1 MTLFERY
8 LFARVD
14 SVRPWLLQRLFLVL
28 FAFDCWV
35 DHASH
40 AGRYGFGGFNVA
52 HFGWLDALAPTPSPG
67 IYVGTILL
75 AGLVAFAMA
84 MTRPSRVGL
93 GIVFAL
99 YTYGWA
105 MSMLDSYQHHYL
117 LSLVL
122 LAMTFFPRLVR
133 DDVFPVASERGVR
146 VGGALLA
153 YGLLELVVG
162 IAGGQTPLGLFGPGT
177 HLPTPAW
184 IWLVRGSL
192 ALLGGLLAFLPKEA
206 PKDDT
211 KIAPRAEPIAP
222 SVEAPKG
229 KRKKGKKQSKLQAP
243 SPASST
249 DTSADALLAK
259 KSAADPAD
267 SGKKSA
273 ADPADS
279 GKKSAADPADSG
291 KKSAK
296 DASKG
301 AATFAASRKLAI
313 PTPNTVAWGYVLLT
327 MTTAIVYFYT
337 AITKMTG
344 DWREGHALRRLGQSE
359 LLLGFES
366 YVTTEGLPLFGTM
379 AAATFWKLLGTGAIL
394 VQIVACIAYLLAP
407 LADAPSSTKLRRWLP
422 LFALAPLSFHLLTEV
437 GLVLEIGWFSY
448 YMLLMAFV
456 VLAPARWLRVL
467 GEGWSELS
475 AKLAHHA
482 QRVPT
487 PARAGLMLAALG
499 LAGFTIDLPGALVA
513 TTLAALLALI
523 GIAVALRDGLPLAG
537 GGLAGATALSGLLL
551 ALAISQSEVRFDY
564 YRFLGGE
571 HRRHDEPV
579 EALAAYEKA
588 NEHVLRP
595 HCLYRGREVIECYR
609 SEERARAVAAEHGL
623 ELRRRDRESEAAQMR
638 RLIETRGASGSSG
651 AGEDG

>member
-1 MTLFERY
+1 MTIYERY

-14 SVRPWLLQRLFLVL
+14 AVRPWLLQRLFLVL

-67 IYVGTILL
+67 IYVGTVLL

-93 GIVFAL
+93 AITFAL

-117 LSLVL
+117 LSFVL
-122 LAMTFFPRLVR
+122 LAMIFFPRLVR

-146 VGGALLA
+146 TGGALLA

-162 IAGGQTPLGLFGPGT
+162 VAGGQTPLGLFGPGN

-184 IWLVRGSL
+184 IWLLRGSL
-192 ALLGGLLAFLPKEA
+192 ALLGGLLAFLPKEDPSS
-206 PKDDT
+206 PKPSPE
-211 KIAPRAEPIAP
+211 KPIEPVASAAI
-222 SVEAPKG
+222 EAPKA

-243 SPASST
+243 TVDEPAAK
-249 DTSADALLAK
+249 DTSKAALR
-259 KSAADPAD
+259 AAPL
-267 SGKKSA
+267 
-273 ADPADS
+273 
-279 GKKSAADPADSG
+279 
-291 KKSAK
+291 
-296 DASKG
+296 
-301 AATFAASRKLAI
+301 ASRKLVI

-359 LLLGFES
+359 LLLGLES
-366 YVTTEGLPLFGTM
+366 FVTTDVGM
-379 AAATFWKLLGTGAIL
+379 QAATFWKLLGTGAIL
-394 VQIVACIAYLLAP
+394 VQIVAWLAYLLAP
-407 LADAPSSTKLRRWLP
+407 HADSPSSTTLRRWLP
-422 LFALAPLSFHLLTEV
+422 IFALAPLSFHLMTEV

-456 VLAPARWLRVL
+456 VFAPARWLRVL
-467 GEGWSELS
+467 AEGWSELA

-482 QRVPT
+482 QRIPT
-487 PARAGLMLAALG
+487 LVRAVMMLAALG
-499 LAGFTIDLPGALVA
+499 LAGFLVDLPGALVA
-513 TTLAALLALI
+513 ATLAALLGLV
-523 GIAVALRDGLPLAG
+523 GVAVALREGRPLAG
-537 GGLAGATALSGLLL
+537 GGLAGATALSGLMLVL
-551 ALAISQSEVRFDY
+551 AVSQSDVRFDY
-564 YRFLGGE
+564 YRFIGGE
-571 HRRHDEPV
+571 HRRHDQPA
-579 EALAAYEKA
+579 EALVAYEKA

-595 HCLYRGREVIECYR
+595 YCLYRGRELVECYR
-609 SEERARAVAAEHGL
+609 SEERARAIAGEHGL
-623 ELRRRDRESEAAQMR
+623 ELQRRDRESEAEQMR
-638 RLIETRGASGSSG
+638 QLLERRGAT
-651 AGEDG
+651 AGEGG

>member
-84 MTRPSRVGL
+84 MTRPSRIGL

-117 LSLVL
+117 LSFVL

-162 IAGGQTPLGLFGPGT
+162 IAGGQTPLGLFGPGN

-192 ALLGGLLAFLPKEA
+192 ALLGGLLAFLPKEAPKEA

-243 SPASST
+243 SSP
-249 DTSADALLAK
+249 SADELVAK
-259 KSAADPAD
+259 KA
-267 SGKKSA
+267 G
-273 ADPADS
+273 
-279 GKKSAADPADSG
+279 
-291 KKSAK
+291 K

-301 AATFAASRKLAI
+301 SASFAASRKLSI

-359 LLLGFES
+359 LLLGLES

-394 VQIVACIAYLLAP
+394 VQIVACVAYLLAP

-482 QRVPT
+482 QRIPT
-487 PARAGLMLAALG
+487 PARAGLMLAALA

-513 TTLAALLALI
+513 TTRAALLALI

-609 SEERARAVAAEHGL
+609 SEERARAIAAEHGL
-623 ELRRRDRESEAAQMR
+623 ELRRRDRESEAEQMR

>member
-52 HFGWLDALAPTPSPG
+52 HFDWLDALAPMPSPG
-67 IYVGTILL
+67 LYVGTILL

-84 MTRPSRVGL
+84 MTRPSRLGL
-93 GIVFAL
+93 GIVCAL

-153 YGLLELVVG
+153 YGLVELVVG
-162 IAGGQTPLGLFGPGT
+162 IAGGQTPLGLFGPGN

-184 IWLVRGSL
+184 IWLARGSL

-206 PKDDT
+206 PKDEASPT
-211 KIAPRAEPIAP
+211 PAPVAP
-222 SVEAPKG
+222 SVVDVPKG
-229 KRKKGKKQSKLQAP
+229 KRKKGKKQSKLQAASP
-243 SPASST
+243 SPGT
-249 DTSADALLAK
+249 DGPSADDLLAK
-259 KSAADPAD
+259 KA
-267 SGKKSA
+267 
-273 ADPADS
+273 
-279 GKKSAADPADSG
+279 
-291 KKSAK
+291 AK

-301 AATFAASRKLAI
+301 AVGFAASRKLAI

-337 AITKMTG
+337 AITKMSG

-359 LLLGFES
+359 LLLGLES
-366 YVTTEGLPLFGTM
+366 YVTTDGLPLFGTM

-394 VQIVACIAYLLAP
+394 VQIVACVAYLLAP

-422 LFALAPLSFHLLTEV
+422 IFALAPLSFHLLTEV

-482 QRVPT
+482 QRIPT

-551 ALAISQSEVRFDY
+551 AIAISQSEVRFDY

-571 HRRHDEPV
+571 HRRHDEPA

-609 SEERARAVAAEHGL
+609 SEERAREIADEHGL
-623 ELRRRDRESEAAQMR
+623 ELRRRDRQSEAEQMR
-638 RLIETRGASGSSG
+638 RLIETRGASGAG

>member
-84 MTRPSRVGL
+84 MTRPSRIGL

-117 LSLVL
+117 LSFVL

-162 IAGGQTPLGLFGPGT
+162 IAGGQTPLGLFGPGN

-192 ALLGGLLAFLPKEA
+192 ALLGGLLAFLPKEAPKEA

-243 SPASST
+243 SSP
-249 DTSADALLAK
+249 SADELVAK
-259 KSAADPAD
+259 KA
-267 SGKKSA
+267 G
-273 ADPADS
+273 
-279 GKKSAADPADSG
+279 
-291 KKSAK
+291 K

-301 AATFAASRKLAI
+301 SASFAASRKLSI

-359 LLLGFES
+359 LLLGLES

-394 VQIVACIAYLLAP
+394 VQIVACVAYLLAP

-482 QRVPT
+482 QRIPT
-487 PARAGLMLAALG
+487 PARAGLMLAALA

-609 SEERARAVAAEHGL
+609 SEERARAIAAEHGL
-623 ELRRRDRESEAAQMR
+623 ELRRRDRESEAEQMR